1 MPAQKSISAI
11 NTCKD
16 IVQCA
21 YNLNDLEV
29 QVYKVS
35 ARSGP
40 LRADELADLMGK
52 ERSTVYRSLQKLV
65 SCGMCV
71 RDTKSL
77 EKGGYYHVYSAI
89 PNNVLKARLEL
100 CVDEWNKSIR
110 DALERFDDDLLD

>member
-1 MPAQKSISAI
+1 MPAHKSISAI
-11 NTCKD
+11 STCKD

-29 QVYKVS
+29 EVYKLS

-40 LRADELADLMGK
+40 LRADELAELMGK

-71 RDTKSL
+71 RDTRSL
-77 EKGGYYHVYSAI
+77 EKGGYYHIYSAI
-89 PNNVLKARLEL
+89 PNNVLKTRLES
-100 CVDEWNKSIR
+100 CIDEWNNRIR